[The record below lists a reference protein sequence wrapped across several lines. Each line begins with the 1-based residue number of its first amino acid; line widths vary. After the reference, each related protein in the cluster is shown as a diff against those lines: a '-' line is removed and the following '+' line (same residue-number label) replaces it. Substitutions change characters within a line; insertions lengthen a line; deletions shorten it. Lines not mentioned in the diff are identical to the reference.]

1 MGAEPIT
8 QWTCLNDANA
18 IADGLRLTTR
28 AFGALFGVTNAAA
41 SFWLSGKRPPSGP
54 SAHLMAYISCAVRR
68 ASESQLAEMRRCVL
82 SYPANSAEALAALL
96 DLCAVVRAKTLATL
110 PARLEVREVKPGKR
124 KTGIPKESRPLP
136 ASLWVPKEGVVD
148 GDSSVNSDGS
158 EGAP

>member
-1 MGAEPIT
+1 MGATVLQNET
-8 QWTCLNDANA
+8 WLTDANT
-18 IADGLRLTTR
+18 IADSLRLTTA
-28 AFGALFGVTNAAA
+28 AFGSLFGVSSPSATRY
-41 SFWLSGKRPPSGP
+41 LSGQSKPVGVT
-54 SAHLMAYISCAVRR
+54 AHVMAYISCAIQR
-68 ASESQLAEMRRCVL
+68 ASESQIAEMRRCVL

-136 ASLWVPKEGVVD
+136 ASLWVPKEGVSES
-148 GDSSVNSDGS
+148 DSPVNSEVS